1 MRCMKNRLLGGIGA
15 LVLVHVV
22 LVLSRGKRI
31 SIKFSGSSVKWEN
44 ISYAVISGHTEECDR
59 LAEIVGLGISSQ
71 EAFDEFDVLRRK
83 IISEAKHVGVI
94 GFDGGGEIEVGVHFS
109 AHYII
114 FFNYDK
120 SGIWLFEIE
129 SVSDG
134 IEGSLKVGDGKLIDL
149 REFICR

>member
-1 MRCMKNRLLGGIGA
+1 MRCMKNRLFGGIGT
-15 LVLVHVV
+15 LVLVLLS

-31 SIKFSGSSVKWEN
+31 SIKCSGSSVKWES

-71 EAFDEFDVLRRK
+71 EVFDEFDVLRRA
-83 IISEAKHVGVI
+83 IIGEAKHVGTI
-94 GFDGGGEIEVGVHFS
+94 GVEGSGEIEVGVHFN
-109 AHYII
+109 ARYII

-129 SVSDG
+129 NISDG
-134 IEGSLKVGDGKLIDL
+134 IERSLEVGNGKLIDL
-149 REFICR
+149 REFIYR